1 MANRK
6 KVPNVSFGTFGV
18 TGNPV
23 QCWNGPAAVG
33 DSDRHSFAIAFFS
46 ECEKAFGRFLV
57 FIRRSKF
64 VSLRRCVGWSE
75 SCTSQKT
82 YLFVFEA
89 IPARAVG
96 FEVNDCFDEF
106 IPDRLS
112 DRRPLTVKR

>member
-6 KVPNVSFGTFGV
+6 KVPNVSFGNFGV

-33 DSDRHSFAIAFFS
+33 DSDRHSFAIAFLG
-46 ECEKAFGRFLV
+46 ECEKAFGRFLDLSDALK
-57 FIRRSKF
+57 IG
-64 VSLRRCVGWSE
+64 CVRWSE

-89 IPARAVG
+89 IPARAEG

-112 DRRPLTVKR
+112 DLRQLTVKR